1 MSYEIKAN
9 HKQLYLLP
17 PSVDDW
23 LPENDPARF
32 IKVFVESLDLK
43 ELGFRHKYTDNGRP
57 HYGNELLLSAWLYG
71 YMHKIRSS
79 RKLEQACYR
88 DIGLI
93 WLLGHERPDHN
104 TLWRF
109 FRKNGRGFRKV
120 FRQTVR
126 VSLEM
131 GMIGFELQALDGT
144 KIQADADTGKKISK
158 KQLNEQIEEYI
169 KAVRDNEKLEEGL
182 SYVLPED
189 CVGQDQLK
197 EKIEKLKELSE
208 DLETDDEEINETDP
222 DSRMMGR
229 FGQIRSSYNAQIMV
243 DSEKQVIVGNRV
255 SQEANDYKELIKM
268 LNISEQ
274 MCGSKSKLT
283 VADGG
288 YCSGTEIKEAKD
300 QGYEVCVSL
309 GTQLQ
314 GKGKKYHVSQFV
326 YDGQTNE
333 YVCPEG
339 VKLQEVGESKHR
351 GLRYRKY
358 RCDQFR
364 ICDVSLQCSR
374 SKRGREVHRYAYSD
388 ALEEQRSKQAE
399 AGLKKRKHV
408 VEPVFGWIKHNEGFR
423 RWSVRGLSNVQK
435 QWDLVCTTVNL
446 KKIYRQWMS
455 MNLEGLAT

>member
-169 KAVRDNEKLEEGL
+169 KAVRDNEKLESGL
-182 SYVLPED
+182 SYVLPKD

-197 EKIEKLKELSE
+197 EKIEKLKELTE
-208 DLETDDEEINETDP
+208 DLDTDDEEINETDP
-222 DSRMMGR
+222 DSRLMGR
-229 FGQIRSSYNAQIMV
+229 VGQVRSSYNAQIMV

-255 SQEANDYKELIKM
+255 SQEANDSKELVKM
-268 LNISEQ
+268 LTISEQ
-274 MCGSKSKLT
+274 MSGSKSKLT

-288 YCSGTEIKEAKD
+288 YCSGMELKEAKD

-309 GTQLQ
+309 GRQLQ

-326 YDGQTNE
+326 YEGQTNE

-339 VKLQEVGESKHR
+339 VRLKEVGESTHR
-351 GLRYRKY
+351 GHRYKKY

-364 ICDVSLQCSR
+364 VCGVSSQCSR
-374 SKRGREVHRYAYSD
+374 SKRGREVHRYEYSD
-388 ALEEQRSKQAE
+388 ALEEQRLKQTE
-399 AGLKKRKHV
+399 AGLKKRKQV

-435 QWDLVCTTVNL
+435 QWDLVCTSVNL
-446 KKIYRQWMS
+446 KKIYSQWMS
-455 MNLEGLAT
+455 MNLESLAT